1 MATTVIQMRAA
12 KPGSYVVIDEEACK
26 VNSMTKSK
34 PGKHGAA
41 KVRLEAVGL
50 FDGKKRVLLKPADAN
65 IDSPIIDKKKAQAIS
80 ISGNIVELMDLESYE
95 TFEASIPEEFK
106 SRLTQGSE
114 GAEVLYWKFE
124 GNIIIKEVRTA

>member
-1 MATTVIQMRAA
+1 MPTTTIQMRGA
-12 KPGSYVVIDEEACK
+12 KPGSYIIIDGEACK

-50 FDGKKRVLLKPADAN
+50 FDGKKRVLLKPADASVE
-65 IDSPIIDKKKAQAIS
+65 SPIIEKKKAQAIS

-106 SRLTQGSE
+106 ARLVQGAE

>member
-1 MATTVIQMRAA
+1 MVTTVIQMRAA
-12 KPGSYVVIDEEACK
+12 KPGSYIVIDGEACK
-26 VNSMTKSK
+26 VTSMTKSK

-65 IDSPIIDKKKAQAIS
+65 IDSPIIEKKKAQAIT
-80 ISGNIVELMDLESYE
+80 ISGTIVELMDLESYE
-95 TFEASIPEEFK
+95 TFEATIPDEFK
-106 SRLTQGSE
+106 AKLSSGSE

-124 GNIIIKEVRTA
+124 SNIIIKEVRSA

>member
-1 MATTVIQMRAA
+1 MPTTTTEIKNA
-12 KPGSYVVIDEEACK
+12 KPNSYIVIDGEPCK

-50 FDGKKRVLLKPADAN
+50 FDSKKRVLLKPATAAVEQ
-65 IDSPIIDKKKAQAIS
+65 PIIEKKKAQVIS
-80 ISGNIVELMDLESYE
+80 ISGDIVQLMDLESYE
-95 TFEASIPEEFK
+95 TFETMIPDELK
-106 SRLTQGSE
+106 ARLTPGSE

-124 GNIIIKEVRTA
+124 KNIMIKEVR